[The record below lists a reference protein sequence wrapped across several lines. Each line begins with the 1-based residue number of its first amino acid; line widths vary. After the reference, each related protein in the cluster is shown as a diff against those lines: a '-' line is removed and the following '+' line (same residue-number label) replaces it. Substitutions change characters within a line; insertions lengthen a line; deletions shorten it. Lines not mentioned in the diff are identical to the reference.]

1 MECNKPGGILSAMHF
16 AREDCNSG
24 LIVRA
29 CDNGQIT
36 VGQQSYRRSL
46 ILTPERVIPD
56 WRPRWHEEITEQD
69 FDVVLSLQPEIILLG
84 TGPRLCF
91 PPAKLGASILATGTG
106 FEVMDTAA
114 ACRTY
119 NILLSEKRKVVAAL
133 LLESVSV

>member
-1 MECNKPGGILSAMHF
+1 MECNKLGGILSAMHF

>member
-1 MECNKPGGILSAMHF
+1 MLEGVHF

-56 WRPRWHEEITEQD
+56 WRPRWYEEITEQD

-84 TGPRLCF
+84 TGSTLCF
-91 PPAKLGASILATGTG
+91 PPAKLIARILATGTG

-119 NILLSEKRKVVAAL
+119 NILLSEKRKVIAAL
-133 LLESVSV
+133 LLESVSA

>member
-1 MECNKPGGILSAMHF
+1 MLNGMHF
-16 AREDCNSG
+16 AREDCTSE

-56 WRPRWHEEITEQD
+56 WRPRRHEEITEQD
-69 FDVVLSLQPEIILLG
+69 FDVVLSMQPEVILLG
-84 TGPRLCF
+84 TGSTLRF
-91 PPAKLGASILATGTG
+91 PPAKLSAGILGTGSG

-119 NILLSEKRKVVAAL
+119 NILLSESRRVVAAL
-133 LLESVSV
+133 LLG

>member
-1 MECNKPGGILSAMHF
+1 MHF

-36 VGQQSYRRSL
+36 IGQQSYRCSL
-46 ILTPERVIPD
+46 ILTADRVIPD
-56 WRPRWHEEITEQD
+56 WRPRRYEEITEQD

-84 TGPRLCF
+84 TGSTLRF
-91 PPAKLGASILATGTG
+91 PPAKLGASILVTGTG

-119 NILLSEKRKVVAAL
+119 NILLSEKRKVIAAL
-133 LLESVSV
+133 LLEPASD